1 MNHSVINNQFSN
13 LVINH
18 PFIQYFNAHFC
29 FKPFGFKVSRRKIKK
44 SSLAS
49 WSFGLQWT
57 ILWTLEPLC
66 VSLWRNRKKYSI
78 NFSCLNPSLPSVNQ
92 TILTSNFMY
101 NHVHCSVTTVS
112 IKDLMHVNRFER
124 IYSIEEKLN
133 NLLEQ
138 IGQWLVKRGYKEDH
152 VDSEI
157 ERVKSVKRIIS
168 FQKHD
173 KKNWW

>member
-1 MNHSVINNQFSN
+1 
-13 LVINH
+13 
-18 PFIQYFNAHFC
+18 
-29 FKPFGFKVSRRKIKK
+29 
-44 SSLAS
+44 
-49 WSFGLQWT
+49 
-57 ILWTLEPLC
+57 
-66 VSLWRNRKKYSI
+66 
-78 NFSCLNPSLPSVNQ
+78 
-92 TILTSNFMY
+92 MY
-101 NHVHCSVTTVS
+101 NDVHCSVTTVS

-138 IGQWLVKRGYKEDH
+138 IDQWLVKRGYKEDH

-173 KKNWW
+173 KKN